1 MIALHL
7 MPLSL
12 ILLIVIVILLI
23 VLAFA
28 NRHHGGTDY
37 TQTKGDRSWRKDNPD
52 GSFTIYDKHGAGT
65 IVKTY
70 EGGERYIDG
79 HRVNCADDMARWYVK
94 KGFGEGLERRI
105 GEIECEPEKLNSDGG
120 NELLTEW
127 DERYATYRKLCM
139 EIGMWNWVIGDHA
152 TFVPTA
158 AQLEMEQKRR
168 EAVVDLYHK
177 WQERLTDNRVV
188 LDYLEKCPRKH
199 CHKKV
204 LIKELSENDPEREK
218 HVQSIYRR
226 LLKSEIIGEKKTDN
240 DEIETRI
247 IIRRNQQVKRLP
259 TLPASTYH
267 AEIYANVCIK
277 DIYKVD
283 YTVSAPEKLDR
294 EKNVCFFTSKTS
306 GERYATSLER
316 CTCPSFCKGYACKHM
331 LALAIYLG
339 YYDRSSAKR

>member
-105 GEIECEPEKLNSDGG
+105 GEIECELEKLNSDGG

-177 WQERLTDNRVV
+177 WQERLTD
-188 LDYLEKCPRKH
+188 K
-199 CHKKV
+199 
-204 LIKELSENDPEREK
+204 REK